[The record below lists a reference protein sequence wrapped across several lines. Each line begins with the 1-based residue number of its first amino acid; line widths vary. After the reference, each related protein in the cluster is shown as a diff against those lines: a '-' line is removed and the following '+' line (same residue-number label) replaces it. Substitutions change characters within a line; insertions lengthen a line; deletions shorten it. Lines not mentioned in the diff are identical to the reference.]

1 MIGQFIALLFLARD
15 LAHREHFRVTGP
27 GSDAKHRAL
36 GEFYEKIIPL
46 ADKLVEAY
54 QGRNGIIQDMP
65 LLENEYGDDIVVV
78 LERQLAWLEANRY
91 KAVRKEDTA
100 LQNMIDEIVA
110 QYLTTLYKL
119 KNLK

>member
-36 GEFYEKIIPL
+36 GEFYTNIIPL
-46 ADKLVEAY
+46 ADRLVEAY

-65 LLENEYGDDIVVV
+65 LLDNEYGDEIVQI
-78 LERQLAWLEANRY
+78 LERQLEWLEENRF
-91 KAVRKEDTA
+91 KAVPAKDTP
-100 LQNMIDEIVA
+100 LQNMIDEIA
-110 QYLTTLYKL
+110 GQYLSTLYKL
-119 KNLK
+119 KNLM

>member
-36 GEFYEKIIPL
+36 GDFYTNIIPL

-100 LQNMIDEIVA
+100 LQNMIDEIIG
-110 QYLTTLYKL
+110 QYLSTLYKL
-119 KNLK
+119 KNLM

>member
-36 GEFYEKIIPL
+36 GEFYTNIIPL
-46 ADKLVEAY
+46 TDKLVEAY

-78 LERQLAWLEANRY
+78 LERQLAWLEVNRY

-100 LQNMIDEIVA
+100 LQNMIDEIIG
-110 QYLTTLYKL
+110 QYLSTLYKL
-119 KNLK
+119 KNLM